1 MIAEGAIELDGRT
14 VEVSNADKVFF
25 PDEGFTK
32 GDLVGYYRDVAE
44 IMFPHVR
51 GRPLTLQRF
60 PNGVGADGFYQK
72 DASDHFP
79 DWICTTEVARRRGG
93 GTVDYVVVC
102 DRAATLVYLANQG
115 TVTFHVWPSR
125 DDALEQPDVLVFDL
139 DPPERDGEIDLG
151 LVRSTARRLRDVLE
165 ETGLVPYLQTT
176 GSKGYHLVVPIECG
190 PDYDVV
196 GGFARRVADL
206 LAKRH
211 PDELTTAQRKAKRGD
226 RIFLD
231 TGRTGFGQ
239 TFVAPY
245 SVRARPG
252 APIATP
258 IGWDE
263 LGRVEPR
270 RYHLGNIR
278 RRLAQK
284 EDPWASMADD
294 ARPLDA
300 ASDALD
306 ALTAS

>member
-1 MIAEGAIELDGRT
+1 MIAEGALELDGHT
-14 VEVSNADKVFF
+14 VEITNADKVFF

-32 GDLVGYYRDVAE
+32 GDLVGYYRDIAEVA
-44 IMFPHVR
+44 FPHLR
-51 GRPLTLQRF
+51 DRLLTLQRF
-60 PNGVGADGFYQK
+60 PDGIEADGFYQK

-79 DWICTTEVARRRGG
+79 DWICTTEVPRRRRAGS
-93 GTVDYVVVC
+93 VDYVVLR
-102 DRAATLVYLANQG
+102 DQAATLVYLANQG

-125 DDALEQPDVLVFDL
+125 DDVLDQPDVMVFDL
-139 DPPERDGEIDLG
+139 DPAERNGEIDLD
-151 LVRSTARRLRDVLE
+151 LLRSTARRMRDVLE
-165 ETGLVPYLQTT
+165 EMGLVPYLQTT
-176 GSKGYHLVVPIECG
+176 GSKGYHLVVPLERG
-190 PDYDVV
+190 PDFDVV
-196 GGFARRVADL
+196 GAFTRRVADL
-206 LAKRH
+206 LAERH

-231 TGRTGFGQ
+231 TGRNAFGQ

-263 LGRVEPR
+263 LGKVEPR

-284 EDPWASMADD
+284 QDPWASMPDD
-294 ARPLDA
+294 ARPLDP
-300 ASDALD
+300 ASRALD
-306 ALTAS
+306 SLATD